1 MNGMASQKLECCS
14 KLHNMSTKY
23 IMSSPSTHNVFT
35 DANVESYRSHSDVIV
50 ALKTNVLLNKREFM
64 DWMEPPRLKPLTK
77 ITSSRVEHRAKT
89 EDDAFDKK
97 NGVLQLMAFE
107 ICKGI
112 VKDYSLATMDQLI
125 NDMDEYDVVVAVAD
139 NYKTVDENG
148 ATKTVTRRKINMIAG
163 FIITEKGE
171 CKKMPNAV
179 SVNLICV
186 RPNTI
191 SGGLLLGAYLY
202 CIKNSNYDKKG
213 ILELARGYL
222 NVAGFMSY
230 SKMGFIRDARLF
242 GPRCFPDYRNLPMSV
257 DLRTM
262 SNEEIVSRAAGKTRC
277 SMSAIE
283 DESGIYNLGKPA
295 PTELLIINNLLH
307 KAEINYE
314 NLAAD
319 VTNFGNPD
327 YDNALFKNEYDA
339 IVLLMKNF
347 HAMSS
352 NTNLHYN
359 LNKISKKKFI
369 QYMEN
374 SKNAIIE
381 KMKSPRKKSSS
392 NSRRATS
399 SKKGGSRNRGT
410 RKL

>member
-1 MNGMASQKLECCS
+1 
-14 KLHNMSTKY
+14 
-23 IMSSPSTHNVFT
+23 MSSKSSPTIHTVFT
-35 DANVESYRSHSDVIV
+35 DANVESYRSDPDVGR
-50 ALKTNVLLNKREFM
+50 ALKTHVLLNKREFM
-64 DWMEPPRLKPLTK
+64 VWMDPPQLKPLTK
-77 ITSSRVEHRAKT
+77 ITSARVEHRTKT
-89 EDDAFDKK
+89 EEDAFDKK
-97 NGVLQLMAFE
+97 NGVLQLMASD
-107 ICKGI
+107 ICRDI
-112 VKDYSLATMDQLI
+112 VKDYGLVTMDQII
-125 NDMDEYDVVVAVAD
+125 NDMDEYDLNVAVTRD
-139 NYKTVDENG
+139 YNTVDETG
-148 ATKTVTRRKINMIAG
+148 ATKTVTRRKINKVVG
-163 FIITEKGE
+163 FVITETGE
-171 CKKMPNAV
+171 CKKMPNVV
-179 SVNLICV
+179 SINLICV

-191 SGGLLLGAYLY
+191 SGGILLGAYLY
-202 CIKNSNYDKKG
+202 CIKNSRFEKKG

-230 SKMGFIRDARLF
+230 SKMGFIKDVRLF

-257 DLRTM
+257 DLQTL
-262 SNEEIVSRAAGKTRC
+262 SNEEIISRATGKTRC
-277 SMSAIE
+277 VLSAIE
-283 DESGIYNLGKPA
+283 DETGIYNLGKPA

-327 YDNALFKNEYDA
+327 YDNSLIKNEYDA

-347 HAMSS
+347 HTMSS

-381 KMKSPRKKSSS
+381 KMKSPKKKSSS
-392 NSRRATS
+392 KSRRVSS
-399 SKKGGSRNRGT
+399 SKGGGT

>member
-1 MNGMASQKLECCS
+1 
-14 KLHNMSTKY
+14 
-23 IMSSPSTHNVFT
+23 MSSKSSPPTHNVFT
-35 DANVESYRSHSDVIV
+35 DANVESYRSHPDVDR
-50 ALKTNVLLNKREFM
+50 ALKSHILLNKREFM
-64 DWMEPPRLKPLTK
+64 NWMDVPLLKPLTK

-89 EDDAFDKK
+89 EEEMLDKK

-125 NDMDEYDVVVAVAD
+125 NDMDEYDVVVAVAND
-139 NYKTVDENG
+139 YKTVDENG
-148 ATKTVTRRKINMIAG
+148 ATKTVTRRKISKIVG
-163 FIITEKGE
+163 FLITEKGE

-202 CIKNSNYDKKG
+202 CIKNSRFDKKG

-230 SKMGFIRDARLF
+230 SKMGFVKDVRLF

-257 DLRTM
+257 DLRTV
-262 SNEEIVSRAAGKTRC
+262 SNEDIVGRAAGKTRC
-277 SMSAIE
+277 SLSAIE

-307 KAEINYE
+307 KAEINYD
-314 NLAAD
+314 NLAND

-327 YDNALFKNEYDA
+327 YDNSLFKNEYDA
-339 IVLLMKNF
+339 IVLLIQNF
-347 HAMSS
+347 HTMSS
-352 NTNLHYN
+352 NTNLQYN

-369 QYMEN
+369 RYIED
-374 SKNAIIE
+374 SKNAMIE
-381 KMKSPRKKSSS
+381 KMKSPKKKSSS

-399 SKKGGSRNRGT
+399 SKGGSRNRGT